1 MKMMFNLDDDLPLK
15 KTLELRNMVIV
26 VWSVL
31 HEGNKYYPQLL
42 LVECLYKSK
51 MLEYL
56 KELMLIQV
64 NDLRESVYLSLL
76 VLSRDKVLIPVK
88 RM

>member
-15 KTLELRNMVIV
+15 KTLELHNMVIV
-26 VWSVL
+26 IWSVL

-42 LVECLYKSK
+42 LAECLYKSK

-56 KELMLIQV
+56 KELMLIRV
-64 NDLRESVYLSLL
+64 NNLREYVF
-76 VLSRDKVLIPVK
+76 VITGAFSR
-88 RM
+88 

>member
-15 KTLELRNMVIV
+15 KTFELRNMVIV
-26 VWSVL
+26 AWSVL

-64 NDLRESVYLSLL
+64 NDLRECVF
-76 VLSRDKVLIPVK
+76 VITGAFSR
-88 RM
+88 